1 MGNCKS
7 RAQADKVVASSR
19 PEKRARLM
27 FYGRR
32 GGAGTFETA
41 IGSSR
46 SEDSADKGDGTSF
59 ATDNSGLV
67 GMNLLGAEG
76 SSFATD
82 NSGLVGV
89 SLLADGTSFNSGLGG
104 VSLLADGTSFTTENS
119 GLIGVSLLG
128 ETASFSEHDD
138 DRSTMF
144 TQSPRGRNSPGRL
157 FNSQN
162 HNHNHRN
169 SYNDNDPN
177 GLRHH
182 TLFDVIEDEFQ
193 DEVEVVQ
200 SLLLIKSPSDPRK
213 LDEYYATANNAKRS
227 SADQFQN
234 TRTLG
239 IGAPTRDDEYYATAN
254 NAKRSSADQFQNTR
268 TLGIGTPTR
277 DDDYYATAN
286 NAKRSS
292 ADQFQNTRTLGI
304 GAPTRDDEYYAT
316 ANNAKRSSADQF
328 QNTRTLGIG
337 TPNQD
342 YYSSQLIS
350 LDESIDDIKA
360 SLEHIQE
367 YQQTGGSS
375 SRRGGG
381 GGAIRRRAGSANR
394 RRNVRENDY
403 QRDYIRRA
411 PKSRNKEAYRGLQRS
426 LQLQDDGGL
435 R

>member
-239 IGAPTRDDEYYATAN
+239 IG
-254 NAKRSSADQFQNTR
+254 
-268 TLGIGTPTR
+268 
-277 DDDYYATAN
+277 
-286 NAKRSS
+286 
-292 ADQFQNTRTLGI
+292 
-304 GAPTRDDEYYAT
+304 
-316 ANNAKRSSADQF
+316 
-328 QNTRTLGIG
+328 

>member
-239 IGAPTRDDEYYATAN
+239 IG
-254 NAKRSSADQFQNTR
+254 
-268 TLGIGTPTR
+268 TPTR

-381 GGAIRRRAGSANR
+381 GGVIRLRAGSANR

>member
-239 IGAPTRDDEYYATAN
+239 IG
-254 NAKRSSADQFQNTR
+254 
-268 TLGIGTPTR
+268 TPTR

-316 ANNAKRSSADQF
+316 SNNAKRSSADQF

>member
-239 IGAPTRDDEYYATAN
+239 IG
-254 NAKRSSADQFQNTR
+254 
-268 TLGIGTPTR
+268 TPTR

>member
-239 IGAPTRDDEYYATAN
+239 IGAPTRDDEYYAT
-254 NAKRSSADQFQNTR
+254 S
-268 TLGIGTPTR
+268 
-277 DDDYYATAN
+277 
-286 NAKRSS
+286 
-292 ADQFQNTRTLGI
+292 
-304 GAPTRDDEYYAT
+304 
-316 ANNAKRSSADQF
+316 NNAKRSSADQF

>member
-89 SLLADGTSFNSGLGG
+89 SLLADGTSFNS
-104 VSLLADGTSFTTENS
+104 ENS

-213 LDEYYATANNAKRS
+213 L
-227 SADQFQN
+227 
-234 TRTLG
+234 
-239 IGAPTRDDEYYATAN
+239 DEYYATAN

>member
-239 IGAPTRDDEYYATAN
+239 IG
-254 NAKRSSADQFQNTR
+254 
-268 TLGIGTPTR
+268 TPTR

-304 GAPTRDDEYYAT
+304 GAPTRDDEYYTT

-381 GGAIRRRAGSANR
+381 GGVIRLRAGSANR

>member
-234 TRTLG
+234 TRTLV
-239 IGAPTRDDEYYATAN
+239 ID
-254 NAKRSSADQFQNTR
+254 
-268 TLGIGTPTR
+268 TPTR

>member
-239 IGAPTRDDEYYATAN
+239 IG
-254 NAKRSSADQFQNTR
+254 
-268 TLGIGTPTR
+268 TPTR

-304 GAPTRDDEYYAT
+304 GAPTRDDEYYTT

>member
-234 TRTLG
+234 TRTLV
-239 IGAPTRDDEYYATAN
+239 ID
-254 NAKRSSADQFQNTR
+254 
-268 TLGIGTPTR
+268 TPTR

-316 ANNAKRSSADQF
+316 SNNAKRSSADQF